1 MKAELFISW
10 RYLWGR
16 RSERFVSLLSV
27 ISILGVA
34 IGVAA
39 LIIVLAV
46 MSGFDKDLKEKIIGN
61 YSHIV
66 VEAPFPITGY
76 DEILKKITNFSDVVG
91 VSPFIQT
98 QALMQHKNVAR
109 GVVVRGIDLKQEA
122 TVTDINRYLTEG
134 DKEIGIGIFIGKELS
149 YSLGLY
155 LGDEVSLV
163 NSQGKKNVLAVK
175 GLFNS
180 GMYDYDSNVIF
191 MDLAKAQEIFD
202 LKNAV
207 HGISVKIDKL
217 FLADSLK
224 HKIQAA
230 VGPDFYVRTWIE
242 RNRNFFAAL
251 KLEKITMFIILT
263 LIVLV
268 AAFNII
274 STLVVMVTEKTKD
287 IGILKAI
294 GMNSFRIWAIF
305 TFEGLLIGILGILLG
320 AGGGIFLC
328 SLLKEYQFIKLPAD
342 IYYLNKLPVSLVF
355 WPDVCMVILSAL
367 CISLVSAIY
376 PAKKAADLNTATALR
391 YE

>member
-16 RSERFVSLLSV
+16 RNERFVSLISV

-34 IGVAA
+34 IGVMA

-46 MSGFDKDLKEKIIGN
+46 MSGFDKDLKEKIVGN

-66 VEAPFPITGY
+66 VEAPFPITDY
-76 DEILKKITNFSDVVG
+76 AEVIEKIADVNDVVG

-98 QALMQHKNVAR
+98 QALLQTKNATR
-109 GVVVRGIDLKQEA
+109 GIVVRGIDLKQEA
-122 TVTDINRYLTEG
+122 MVTDIKKYLISG
-134 DKEIGIGIFIGKELS
+134 DKELGAGIFIGRELS
-149 YSLGLY
+149 YSLGVY
-155 LGDEVSLV
+155 LGDEITLV
-163 NSQGKKNVLAVK
+163 NAQGKKNVLLVK

-180 GMYDYDSNVIF
+180 GMYDYDTNVIF
-191 MDLAKAQEIFD
+191 IDLSKAQEIFD
-202 LKNAV
+202 LKNSV
-207 HGISVKIDKL
+207 NGISIKIDKL
-217 FLADSLK
+217 FLADAVNK
-224 HKIQAA
+224 KIQA
-230 VGPDFYVRTWIE
+230 VIGPDFYVRTWIE

-294 GMNSFRIWAIF
+294 GMSSFRIWTIF
-305 TFEGLLIGILGILLG
+305 TFEGLLIGILGIILG
-320 AGGGIFLC
+320 SGGGIFLC

-342 IYYLNKLPVSLVF
+342 IYYLDKLPVSLVF
-355 WPDVCMVILSAL
+355 WPDVCMVVLSAL
-367 CISLVSAIY
+367 FISLISAIY
-376 PAKKAADLNTATALR
+376 PAKKAADLNTAIALR